1 MGQHATDVLDPCR
14 VSCGERDTALSK
26 RLHRG
31 ALLVSIAA
39 TMWCLC
45 AEVQGQKKAADTIV
59 LHARIYTVNEKQ
71 PWAQALAI
79 RDAKIV
85 AVGSE
90 KSVEE
95 YRGTSTK
102 IIDAKGNLILPGFED
117 CHIHFM

>member
-1 MGQHATDVLDPCR
+1 MWFWCA
-14 VSCGERDTALSK
+14 
-26 RLHRG
+26 G
-31 ALLVSIAA
+31 AQA
-39 TMWCLC
+39 
-45 AEVQGQKKAADTIV
+45 QKQPVADTIV
-59 LHARIYTVNEKQ
+59 FHARIYTVNEKQ

-90 KSVEE
+90 KDVEK

-117 CHIHFM
+117 